1 MGLIL
6 FSHVHLA
13 EFNFLPLPVVAEVL
27 SIHRFLFFPP
37 LTGGQ
42 KKKKM
47 QSVCPLR
54 FYHRSTKLLHGI

>member
-27 SIHRFLFFPP
+27 SIHRFLFSPP
-37 LTGGQ
+37 SLEA
-42 KKKKM
+42 KKKKRCSR
-47 QSVCPLR
+47 SVL
-54 FYHRSTKLLHGI
+54 